1 MSKGLKT
8 LLIVAG
14 VVLVVF
20 FLVYKFFIGT
30 YNSLIELDETTD
42 SQWSQV
48 QNLYQERFDKIP
60 NLVSTVKG
68 YAKHEESV
76 FTEIAQARAK
86 AGGVVNIDSSV
97 LSDEGKMAEFQKAQD
112 SLGASLQRLLVISE
126 NYPSLKADRNFL
138 ALQDEISEIENKIS
152 LERKRFNDSV
162 KRYNTKIRSFPSNII
177 AGNMGLEKK
186 AYFEA
191 AKGSETAPKVE
202 F

>member
-1 MSKGLKT
+1 MSGFLKKT
-8 LLIVAG
+8 LIIAGIILVAG
-14 VVLVVF
+14 IGLYSCTAGMYNGLVQ
-20 FLVYKFFIGT
+20 I
-30 YNSLIELDETTD
+30 DEEVNEK
-42 SQWSQV
+42 WSQV

-60 NLVSTVKG
+60 NLVATVKG

-76 FTEIAQARAK
+76 FAEIAQARAK
-86 AGGVVNIDSSV
+86 AGGVVNVDSSI
-97 LSDEGKMAEFQKAQD
+97 LEDDAKMAEFQQIQD
-112 SLGASLQRLLVISE
+112 SLGASLQRLLVVSE
-126 NYPSLKADRNFL
+126 NYPTLKADRNFL

-162 KRYNTKIRSFPSNII
+162 KKYNTKIRSFPTNIV

-191 AKGSETAPKVE
+191 VKGSETAPKVE